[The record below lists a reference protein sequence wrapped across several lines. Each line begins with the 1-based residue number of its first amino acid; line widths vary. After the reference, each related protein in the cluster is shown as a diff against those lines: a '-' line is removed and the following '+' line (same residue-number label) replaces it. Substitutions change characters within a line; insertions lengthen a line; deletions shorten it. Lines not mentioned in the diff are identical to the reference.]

1 MSRRVRMGV
10 YTAGVIVLFV
20 LLLAGF
26 VWRAEG
32 VTIERVMRPAPLPNV
47 AVVTIDV
54 SALPG
59 IHVFPGT
66 NVAIKC
72 TADND
77 GETIAVVCKARQLV
91 RAK

>member
-1 MSRRVRMGV
+1 MIGLRV
-10 YTAGVIVLFV
+10 AGVLLFAG
-20 LLLAGF
+20 LAC
-26 VWRAEG
+26 RADG
-32 VTIERVMRPAPLPNV
+32 VTVERVLRKAPLPNV
-47 AVVTIDV
+47 AIVTIDV

-77 GETIAVVCKARQLV
+77 GETIMVVCKARQQV
-91 RAK
+91 REK